1 MGLSVWLSVIV
12 IAVSAAFAIGG
23 AYQKSRFTHY
33 AFKPLTMILIISL
46 AWDRANAVATAY
58 AYLVLAG
65 LVFGL
70 AGDILL
76 MLPKNRLRQGMAA
89 FMIGH
94 ILYIVAFVWGT
105 GTLAFPALGALAAWG
120 IGVFLILR
128 PGLGRLVVPV
138 VAYMAAAVL
147 MAWLAACRHL
157 TLHESKSLFALVG
170 GLLFLF
176 SDSVNGFKRF
186 RQPFQAA
193 EILVLVPYFA
203 AQTLFA
209 LSI

>member
-46 AWDRANAVATAY
+46 AWDRANAFSSAY
-58 AYLVLAG
+58 GYLVLAG

-76 MLPKNRLRQGMAA
+76 MLPKNRLRQGLAA
-89 FMIGH
+89 FMAGH
-94 ILYIVAFVWGT
+94 VLYIVAFAWET
-105 GTLAFPALGALAAWG
+105 RTLAFPALAALAAWG

-128 PGLGRLVVPV
+128 PGLGRLTFPV
-138 VAYMAAAVL
+138 AAFMASAVF
-147 MAWLAACRHL
+147 MAWLAVCRHL
-157 TLHESKSLFALVG
+157 TLHETKSLFALAG
-170 GLLFLF
+170 GLLFIF

-186 RQPFQAA
+186 RHPFRAA
-193 EILVLVPYFA
+193 EIIVLAPYFA
-203 AQTLFA
+203 AQMLFA